1 METEHCGAGFNP
13 RGTSVPPAE
22 ESANQ
27 IGTEVPRGLKSA
39 PHLWMD
45 LATGALSGIEKV
57 ARTLGQL
64 KGLFRDE
71 AAWNA
76 MDPETVVYRVQAYC
90 PVPEGRPGGL
100 FWGTT
105 FIEPG
110 MVGDEYFMTKGHFH
124 QVRDRT
130 EFYVGAQGEGA
141 LILMDEDRRTWFEEM
156 RPGSVHHIP
165 GRTAHRVANTG
176 SGVLSFFACWPSD
189 AGHDYSTI
197 ATAGFSARLRC
208 VNGRPTLIE
217 ES

>member
-1 METEHCGAGFNP
+1 MEIEICGA
-13 RGTSVPPAE
+13 VPPPE
-22 ESANQ
+22 EQGIQS
-27 IGTEVPRGLKSA
+27 GTKVPRGLKSA
-39 PHLWMD
+39 LHLRMD
-45 LATGALSGIEKV
+45 IATGELSGLGVEEL
-57 ARTLGQL
+57 ARTLGHL

-71 AAWNA
+71 AARNA

-105 FIEPG
+105 FIQPG
-110 MVGDEYFMTKGHFH
+110 RVSDEYFMTKGHFH
-124 QVRDRT
+124 AVRERS
-130 EFYVGAQGEGA
+130 EFYIGAQGEGA

-156 RPGSVHHIP
+156 RPGSVHYIP
-165 GRTAHRVANTG
+165 ERTAHRVANTG
-176 SGVLSFFACWPSD
+176 SSVLSFFACWPSD

-208 VNGRPTLIE
+208 VNGRPELVE